1 MMAGG
6 RWRDRG
12 QAGPSVGLVGK
23 ERGAPKTANGC
34 REKPPTP
41 APGASPV
48 RPGGTFVWYREWGRA
63 AAEQVQPIGDS
74 LAVWSPQRSRLHHLP
89 PKISSLQPSRLCGH
103 RTEGTK
109 GPQGGL
115 SHLSDELGSQPAET
129 QTR

>member
-63 AAEQVQPIGDS
+63 AAEQVQPIGTAWQCGVHS
-74 LAVWSPQRSRLHHLP
+74 GHSYITFHPRYPV
-89 PKISSLQPSRLCGH
+89 SSLPASVG
-103 RTEGTK
+103 TELRARRA
-109 GPQGGL
+109 P
-115 SHLSDELGSQPAET
+115 
-129 QTR
+129 RVV